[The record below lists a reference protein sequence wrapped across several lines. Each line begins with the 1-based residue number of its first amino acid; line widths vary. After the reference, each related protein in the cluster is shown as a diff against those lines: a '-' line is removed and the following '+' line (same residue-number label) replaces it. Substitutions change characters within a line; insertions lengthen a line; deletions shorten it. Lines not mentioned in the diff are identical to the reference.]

1 MAEIPMGNKIQRL
14 CIFLGAGRGGGG
26 EEGGKQGAFLEM
38 CKWRI
43 VFIAKAQIQV

>member
-1 MAEIPMGNKIQRL
+1 MHFFRGGE
-14 CIFLGAGRGGGG
+14 GGGG

-43 VFIAKAQIQV
+43 VFIAKTQTQV